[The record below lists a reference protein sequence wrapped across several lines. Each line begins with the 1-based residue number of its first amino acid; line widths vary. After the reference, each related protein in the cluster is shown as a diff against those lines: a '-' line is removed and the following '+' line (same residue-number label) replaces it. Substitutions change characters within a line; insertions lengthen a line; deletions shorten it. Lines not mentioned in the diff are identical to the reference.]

1 MKRKFVKV
9 MFFGALALSTVTYV
23 GCKDY
28 DDDIDNLQTQIDA
41 NKASIADLQK
51 FVNEG
56 KWVKSVEDVA
66 GGFKITFDD
75 GKSYSIIN
83 GTNGTNGKDGV
94 NGTNGTNGKD
104 GKNGTVVTIGDNNN
118 WFFDG
123 KDSGKPAIGPKG
135 EKGEDGKDGENGK
148 DGVNGKSPRISA
160 TTGCWEV
167 YNTETGAWE
176 STDIVANATIYITEV
191 NDNPLV
197 WELHVREL
205 KSDGTYAESSV
216 TLPKA
221 GSIVSMDAVSVDAN
235 AKMTLGSTITLYC
248 GTNQTGDKVKFNDR
262 EYAANEVLIASGS
275 SKMQALINPADVNVQ
290 LYNIGLTDSKDN
302 NFFQILKGSIQEN
315 MTEKPLSR
323 AAGDKTAN
331 KGVYDMNVTFN
342 KDAEK
347 FDLAKIPAKGSY
359 ALTTRD
365 PFGNEIISKYDV
377 TINVNQSASALTN
390 ATAEAVINTA
400 YDLNTL
406 MPGTDKVVDCKY
418 SLALDASSSS
428 ELKAED
434 ITLTGS
440 TITAKSAGTA
450 TIKVEYLKTNGE
462 VIEEASAPTL
472 TITFKYHA
480 DPVNLGTMNWTVND
494 ATKTA
499 DIVLTDEL
507 KALFNK
513 AGYTLDATPTIGF
526 KNDVVKVN
534 GTNVTYESQSI
545 TLALVDK
552 NADVSGATTKD
563 WVIRATFEPAFVCA
577 TTHTVSVNVNNAN
590 GSSALG
596 NEVAKVLNFEIVV
609 NPFEGFKWD
618 GRRLGG
624 YFDGNKGTATGVIS
638 GTGAGQKVT
647 YNLYGLYS
655 AETKTNAATYIKF
668 DEVMPTGDGIAS
680 WFANG
685 GNKSTGDI
693 VVEKAPAKGGVSVA
707 RTIKAIYSP
716 FNNSRLE
723 NITDEISLT
732 VVSGLGALKYSGT
745 SKEIKNESGTT
756 IEAKEFKIADIANG
770 KDLALKDAK
779 VSLGWTGDENAQ
791 DYLDMSTL
799 ANWDG
804 QATLTV
810 KKKTSAQIVTAQT
823 CKLTLTAIDE
833 WGVTHATSVTIVV
846 NKFE

>member
-94 NGTNGTNGKD
+94 DGTNGTD
-104 GKNGTVVTIGDNNN
+104 GKNGTKVTIGANNN

-123 KDSGKPAIGPKG
+123 IDSGQSAVGPKG
-135 EKGEDGKDGENGK
+135 DKGDDGKDGEDGK

-191 NDNPLV
+191 AGNPLI

-235 AKMTLGSTITLYC
+235 AKLTLGSTITLFC
-248 GTNQTGDKVKFNDR
+248 GKTTGKVDFNGHK
-262 EYAANEVLIASGS
+262 YAENEVLVASGS
-275 SKMQALINPADVNVQ
+275 SKIQALINPADVNVQ

-302 NFFQILKGSIQEN
+302 QFFQILKGSIQEN

-342 KDAEK
+342 KDADN
-347 FDLAKIPAKGSY
+347 FDLANIPTKGSY

-377 TINVNQSASALTN
+377 TINVDQSAPTLSD
-390 ATAEAVINTA
+390 ATAEAIINTA
-400 YDLNTL
+400 CDLNAL

-418 SLALDASSSS
+418 SLALTSDPG
-428 ELKAED
+428 ELKAEN
-434 ITLTGS
+434 ITLSGS

-462 VIEEASAPTL
+462 VVKEAAAPTL
-472 TITFKYHA
+472 KITFKYYA
-480 DPVNLGTMNWTVND
+480 DPVVLGTMKWTVNAD
-494 ATKTA
+494 AAKNTA
-499 DIVLTDEL
+499 DIALTDEV
-507 KALFNK
+507 KALFNQ
-513 AGYTLDATPTIGF
+513 AGYSLDANPTIGF

-534 GTNVTYESQSI
+534 GTNVTYDSQSI

-552 NADVSGATTKD
+552 NAGVSGATTKD
-563 WVIRATFEPAFVCA
+563 WVIRATFKPASVCA
-577 TTHTVSVNVNNAN
+577 TTHAVSVNVNNAN

-618 GRRLGG
+618 GRRLAG

-638 GTGAGQKVT
+638 GTDVNQKVT

-655 AETKTNAATYIKF
+655 AETKSDAASYIKF
-668 DEVMPTGDGIAS
+668 DEEKPLPEGFTS

-685 GNKSTGDI
+685 GSKTTGDI
-693 VVEKAPAKGGVSVA
+693 VVAKAPAKGGVGVA

-732 VVSGLGALKYSGT
+732 VVSGLGTLKYSGA

-756 IEAKEFKIADIANG
+756 IEAKEFKIADVANG

-779 VSLGWTGDENAQ
+779 VTLVWTGDKNAQ

-799 ANWDG
+799 TSWDG
-804 QATLTV
+804 EKALTV

-823 CKLTLTAIDE
+823 CKLTLTATDE
-833 WGVTHATSVTIVV
+833 WGVTHATTVTIVV